1 MYYKITKQDA
11 DSVRR
16 SVKRRV
22 RRSAGR
28 SVKGDPGIR
37 ESRGSGALIRLIAAV
52 LPLLMLAGAVLPA
65 SAERAPLYGS
75 GKFEAE
81 WQFGYSSGSLV
92 IGKTVPIY
100 VTLTNRTGRDI
111 EGYVSARLGCSS
123 FYNEDEQLTVEKDFV
138 IPDGVK
144 KRIEIPVTATVQ
156 YETCVCS
163 VRNSGGR
170 LVTAE
175 ETKQLNVA
183 QNPGGYYV
191 GSQPQTA
198 MIGWMTEEDGRAAG
212 NPVNVGSMI
221 PGSGSGWSYGYQ
233 KSGCI
238 SEHISPDYFP
248 SDMNMMNCFDAI
260 FVGDIDLTASS
271 AFSSKQLKMLDAYLA
286 SGGIV
291 IVGTGAKRAAV
302 LNGFSKYFSGTPESA
317 LTFEGKKHIVSLY
330 KSYTGAGMAN
340 SIIDLKNIDVCSLKD
355 ESFTAVPGSQGEVY
369 IYQNLKTG
377 LFVTGFSLSD
387 RAFSGTDD
395 AFPFLLSLIA
405 GRGNNYYSRLVGGSA
420 YPAYMTDKSSL
431 RADTKTREPSG
442 AAILV
447 ILLVYIGAGLIGS
460 YIFLRRKKKAVLM
473 WAVFPAAALL
483 FAVMITGYG
492 AAVQGGTTGST
503 LRTVHLTEG
512 SESGAEVSLNSTAFM
527 SRGSKARLS
536 YDTGEQL
543 SFAGSASTLTG
554 GDRTP
559 FIGFRYGSGDSC
571 MSIDGIARGSYVS
584 CSADY
589 TDGSYSPLTVTV
601 EPASADVPIS
611 FPTAFDSLAV
621 PEDPDAVIATV
632 NVVNTCGRPLSDV
645 FVVFRNRAYV
655 LGDLPAGGSMS
666 VGVTVGNAGQTPD
679 ATAKEL
685 IYKLCYERAGYTR
698 FEAMNDPVNYG
709 FSADDDP
716 VYTIAYNASQIMRYD
731 SGMSRYGGS
740 MPVKDTDMYMMLKK
754 DPVLYRRAWIISNLP
769 SYINGIY
776 TDGSNIFVCGFDEGE
791 DQVKLKVNGRY
802 PSRNY
807 TQTLVWQ
814 KKDPTG
820 APAGGEVGV
829 GLVKAKFAGATHG
842 IVSAGVGE
850 ETVISRKGCAEPL
863 IVFYAVDAKQPYMDY
878 AVKLFAQPKEENA
891 PDLFVLNYSDG
902 RWEDIGKLYYYED
915 EGAAIIKN
923 ILPYTIFWDDY
934 NEIRK
939 YSYGSTPVTYSS
951 IDSGKGYAFDIR
963 LSYSSVGIS
972 VSLTGGHDKRLSDP
986 DVTPRENLFDVP
998 EGEKDSGTLIIAA
1011 VWDGAA
1017 LAEKMDKDGVA
1028 EISVYG
1034 GVDGVEVY

>member
-1 MYYKITKQDA
+1 M
-11 DSVRR
+11 
-16 SVKRRV
+16 
-22 RRSAGR
+22 
-28 SVKGDPGIR
+28 
-37 ESRGSGALIRLIAAV
+37 ESRGSGALIRLIAAL

-156 YETCVCS
+156 YDTCVCS

-183 QNPGGYYV
+183 LNPGGYY

-238 SEHISPDYFP
+238 SEHISPDHFP

-317 LTFEGKKHIVSLY
+317 LTFEGKKHIVSIY
-330 KSYTGAGMAN
+330 KSYTGASMAN

-405 GRGNNYYSRLVGGSA
+405 GRGSNYYSRLVGGSA
-420 YPAYMTDKSSL
+420 YPSYMTDKSSL

-460 YIFLRRKKKAVLM
+460 YIFLRRKRKAVLM

-483 FAVMITGYG
+483 FAVMISGYG

-512 SESGAEVSLNSTAFM
+512 SESGAEVSLNSTVFM

-543 SFAGSASTLTG
+543 SFAGSASTLAG

-559 FIGFRYGSGDSC
+559 FLGFRYGSGDSC

-666 VGVTVGNAGQTPD
+666 VGVTAGNAGQTPD

-709 FSADDDP
+709 VTADDEP
-716 VYTIAYNASQIMRYD
+716 VFYIQTYYSSQLTRYD

-740 MPVKDTDMYMMLKK
+740 MPVRDSDKYMMLKK

-820 APAGGEVGV
+820 APAGGEVGAW
-829 GLVKAKFAGATHG
+829 LVKANFAGATHG

-850 ETVISRKGCAEPL
+850 ETVISRKGCDEPL
-863 IVFYAVDAKQPYMDY
+863 IAFYAVDAKQPYTDY
-878 AVKLFAQPKEENA
+878 AVKLFTQPKEENA
-891 PDLFVLNYSDG
+891 PDLYMLTRSGDEWIDLGDLYEESEG
-902 RWEDIGKLYYYED
+902 GALIKDILS
-915 EGAAIIKN
+915 
-923 ILPYTIFWDDY
+923 YTVTWDDY
-934 NEIRK
+934 YESFLYGYLHAPDI
-939 YSYGSTPVTYSS
+939 YSGIDSNKGYVFEFRLAYSS
-951 IDSGKGYAFDIR
+951 AG
-963 LSYSSVGIS
+963 LS
-972 VSLTGGHDKRLSDP
+972 VSLNGGHDKRQNDY
-986 DVTPRENLFDVP
+986 DVAPFENICNVP
-998 EGEKDSGTLIIAA
+998 AGEKDSGTLIIAA

-1017 LAEKMDKDGVA
+1017 LAEKMDKDGIT

-1034 GVDGVEVY
+1034 GVEGVEVY